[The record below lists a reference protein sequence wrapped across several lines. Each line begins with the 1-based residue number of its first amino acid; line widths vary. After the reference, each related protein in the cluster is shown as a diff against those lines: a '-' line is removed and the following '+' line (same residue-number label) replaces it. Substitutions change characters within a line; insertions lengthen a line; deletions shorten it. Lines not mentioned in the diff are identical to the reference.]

1 MPKHKTPLEL
11 VAYFKNK
18 ETRKEDG
25 SEMSDAEKR
34 KMALS
39 KAQEYKNQKVKKTT
53 KISQHAVS
61 GC

>member
-1 MPKHKTPLEL
+1 MAKPKTPLEL

-18 ETRKEDG
+18 ETKKEDG

-53 KISQHAVS
+53 KIS
-61 GC
+61 

>member
-1 MPKHKTPLEL
+1 MSKHKTPLEL

-39 KAQEYKNQKVKKTT
+39 KAQEYKNQKVKKAI
-53 KISQHAVS
+53 KIS
-61 GC
+61 

>member
-1 MPKHKTPLEL
+1 MSKHKTPFEL

-53 KISQHAVS
+53 KIS
-61 GC
+61 

>member
-53 KISQHAVS
+53 KIS
-61 GC
+61 